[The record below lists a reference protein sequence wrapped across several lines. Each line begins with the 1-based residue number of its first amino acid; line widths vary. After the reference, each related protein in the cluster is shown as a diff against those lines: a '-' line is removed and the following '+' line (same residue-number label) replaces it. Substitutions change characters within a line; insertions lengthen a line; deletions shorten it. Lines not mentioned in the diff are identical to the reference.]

1 MQNETTGKRYQQ
13 NVSTD
18 NYREDIQK
26 AKGIWNAIWLR
37 EIQMTV
43 TMRWPSHKIDWQ
55 NVKYPLPN
63 VI

>member
-1 MQNETTGKRYQQ
+1 MQYETTGKRYQQ

-26 AKGIWNAIWLR
+26 AKEIWNFIWLR
-37 EIQMTV
+37 EIQMTI
-43 TMRWPSHKIDWQ
+43 TMRLHPHKIDWQ

-63 VI
+63 VV